1 MTSLTCPEISC
12 YHQLIDVTGF
22 WIDWNNARTGKQVAG
37 TFDPSASPSS
47 LCLEFTR
54 LAQLTLDDK
63 YWSVVDRVRGFLY
76 RTQDESLLPGMWP
89 RQINFQQQTVVGD
102 SQFTLGA
109 LADSLYEYL
118 PKMYILTGGLAE
130 TYEIM
135 YRKASK

>member
-1 MTSLTCPEISC
+1 M
-12 YHQLIDVTGF
+12 TGF
-22 WIDWNNARTGKQVAG
+22 WIDWNNARTGEQVAG

-89 RQINFQQQTVVGD
+89 RQINFQQQTVNGD

-130 TYEIM
+130 TYETM
-135 YRKASK
+135 YRKASKWPLVMSKQRMC

>member
-1 MTSLTCPEISC
+1 M
-12 YHQLIDVTGF
+12 
-22 WIDWNNARTGKQVAG
+22 AG

-54 LAQLTLDDK
+54 LAQITRENK
-63 YWSVVDRVRGFLY
+63 YWSVVDRVSEFLY

-89 RQINFQQQTVVGD
+89 RQINFQQQTVNID
-102 SQFTLGA
+102 NQFTLGA

-130 TYEIM
+130 KYETM
-135 YRKASK
+135 YRKASEWSLMLSKQYTR

>member
-1 MTSLTCPEISC
+1 M
-12 YHQLIDVTGF
+12 
-22 WIDWNNARTGKQVAG
+22 AG

-54 LAQLTLDDK
+54 LAQITREDK
-63 YWSVVDRVRGFLY
+63 YWSVIDRVREFLY

-89 RQINFQQQTVVGD
+89 RQINFQQKTVNSD
-102 SQFTLGA
+102 NQFTLGA

-130 TYEIM
+130 TYETM
-135 YRKASK
+135 YRKASEWPLMPSKQYTR